1 MTVNIVKRALVIGTV
16 ITAFAGSEVVLAPSA
31 EAATPASTAT
41 KFAMDQLGKRYS
53 QVNPQ
58 GPNHWDCSGL
68 VQASY
73 RKAGK
78 RLPRTAIL
86 QYRSTKVR
94 TVKARDRKPGD
105 LVFFGTKTSRT
116 GDDHVG
122 IYYGWKY
129 KGKSGGWLLNANAG
143 SYRGRKVVVAPLK
156 EYGKVAGYKR
166 VK

>member
-1 MTVNIVKRALVIGTV
+1 MSGNNRMRVVVSGAIVASVL
-16 ITAFAGSEVVLAPSA
+16 GSGLALAPSA
-31 EAATPASTAT
+31 EAATPATTAI
-41 KFAMDQLGKRYS
+41 KFAQAQLGERYS

-73 RKAGK
+73 KKAGK
-78 RLPRTAIL
+78 KLPRTAIE
-86 QYRSTKVR
+86 QYRSSKTKFVSA
-94 TVKARDRKPGD
+94 KSRKPGD
-105 LVFFGTKTSRT
+105 LVFFGTKTSGT

-129 KGKSGGWLLNANAG
+129 KGKAGGWLLNANAG
-143 SYRGRKVVVAPLK
+143 NYRGHKVVVAPIK